1 MTHTTHNKQHITFRT
16 IIYVQVR
23 TFGSSS
29 KYLGFTTPPVPRVE
43 SVGGRANDARV
54 NDSFDVARRREEG
67 GRRANEHKSSKILRR
82 SFPPL
87 GRHGLRG
94 ETIGVVPIE
103 DRFRAKPVRA
113 RARRSREDDAERLS
127 HRAQRI
133 HLEETGGDDAIHG
146 LSRGRTETRDHDEE
160 RGDLSVVHAGG
171 GGVFGNGNF
180 GTEFFVFDIGDVDR
194 FSGTR
199 GFL

>member
-1 MTHTTHNKQHITFRT
+1 MIHSLDDARREVAVN
-16 IIYVQVR
+16 V
-23 TFGSSS
+23 
-29 KYLGFTTPPVPRVE
+29 
-43 SVGGRANDARV
+43 SVGRSVGRFLV
-54 NDSFDVARRREEG
+54 
-67 GRRANEHKSSKILRR
+67 R
-82 SFPPL
+82 SL
-87 GRHGLRG
+87 HRSIVRHGRCG
-94 ETIGVVPIE
+94 ETIGVVPIK
-103 DRFRAKPVRA
+103 DGFRAKPVRA

-133 HLEETGGDDAIHG
+133 HLEETGGDDAVHG

-171 GGVFGNGNF
+171 GGVFVFGKF
-180 GTEFFVFDIGDVDR
+180 GTEFVVFDVGDVDR

>member
-1 MTHTTHNKQHITFRT
+1 MNDSLDDARREVVVK
-16 IIYVQVR
+16 V
-23 TFGSSS
+23 
-29 KYLGFTTPPVPRVE
+29 
-43 SVGGRANDARV
+43 SVGRSVGRSVVPSIIDH
-54 NDSFDVARRREEG
+54 
-67 GRRANEHKSSKILRR
+67 GRC
-82 SFPPL
+82 
-87 GRHGLRG
+87 G

-103 DRFRAKPVRA
+103 DGFRAKPVRA

-171 GGVFGNGNF
+171 GGVFVFGRF
-180 GTEFFVFDIGDVDR
+180 GTEFVVFDIGDVDR